1 MTAHLKSASH
11 RTHRSSSG
19 GEDRGEGELN
29 TDLTLCHWVA
39 IIPFILFIL
48 SKPLWALYLSGQN
61 QKILFCSFPWSIP
74 SRLVQA
80 SPTKSNIFGE
90 KNTRNLLNLIP
101 GTHFLMAAT
110 QSPFQ
115 GVSTYFKIIQGISR
129 VFTCIIFLFLC
140 AAGPLSS
147 SGNLHFDWP
156 GLYST
161 KTPPAFMACTINLSL
176 FK

>member
-1 MTAHLKSASH
+1 MINFNLPTNTVA
-11 RTHRSSSG
+11 G

-48 SKPLWALYLSGQN
+48 SKPLWALYLCGQN

-80 SPTKSNIFGE
+80 SPTKSNTFGE

-110 QSPFQ
+110 QSNVSRRFNLFQ
-115 GVSTYFKIIQGISR
+115 NNSRHFKG
-129 VFTCIIFLFLC
+129 FYMHHFFIFMCRWAVVILREPSF
-140 AAGPLSS
+140 
-147 SGNLHFDWP
+147 
-156 GLYST
+156 
-161 KTPPAFMACTINLSL
+161 
-176 FK
+176 